1 MLEFSLDFGCKVN
14 IFFIL
19 LLKMRVA
26 CVIMYFVIYSG
37 VRVRAVFICTCVKK
51 EEYI

>member
-1 MLEFSLDFGCKVN
+1 
-14 IFFIL
+14 
-19 LLKMRVA
+19 MRVA

-37 VRVRAVFICTCVKK
+37 VRVRVVNLRTRVKK